1 MRKAKEF
8 FQAQKEQHFIWISEP
23 ATGLGFLLY
32 LPFQDYSCQVLI
44 RVIRVKNVIS
54 FQRYFEQIPLIS
66 FLKKH
71 RRRGRLYGMN
81 GILPE
86 KPICP
91 GLNFQ
96 ITAKNSAPL
105 ASLAQKT
112 AGFSVFLPPSLY
124 RILQISIGTCCK
136 ANCSSTCIA
145 LHHSHPIATMAMWQ
159 RARAP
164 SDLLYVKNCST
175 VHSVLHRGLLNIFL
189 CLFGL
194 VPSPGVPFLL
204 YLLLFLPNTGKA
216 YSAHL

>member
-1 MRKAKEF
+1 
-8 FQAQKEQHFIWISEP
+8 
-23 ATGLGFLLY
+23 
-32 LPFQDYSCQVLI
+32 
-44 RVIRVKNVIS
+44 
-54 FQRYFEQIPLIS
+54 
-66 FLKKH
+66 
-71 RRRGRLYGMN
+71 MN

-112 AGFSVFLPPSLY
+112 AGFSAFLPPSLY

-145 LHHSHPIATMAMWQ
+145 LHHCHPIATMSMWQ
-159 RARAP
+159 RARAR
-164 SDLLYVKNCST
+164 SDSLYVKNCSI
-175 VHSVLHRGLLNIFL
+175 VHSFLHPGFLNMSL

-194 VPSPGVPFLL
+194 VPSPGVPFPTLTL
-204 YLLLFLPNTGKA
+204 TFPSN
-216 YSAHL
+216 HR